1 MINIKRLVMEELEK
15 ICPDATDSF
24 PDDFTSETQIQYT
37 EEENKAQDVSGNKV
51 ITSYVRYRIDIWN
64 QKSTS
69 DLACAVDEKMNGVLG
84 LMRIGCS
91 DNNKPGRKHK
101 IMRYEGVITEKD
113 KKVFAAK

>member
-91 DNNKPGRKHK
+91 DNNEPR
-101 IMRYEGVITEKD
+101 IDIDLNVT
-113 KKVFAAK
+113 VLTLTT

>member
-84 LMRIGCS
+84 LMRIGC
-91 DNNKPGRKHK
+91 
-101 IMRYEGVITEKD
+101 
-113 KKVFAAK
+113 